1 MQQHADNVPNVSK
14 LGRLL
19 KISSRLDKRA
29 NWRVASLAYGWI
41 ARWGGRTSVTAVLE
55 KVTNEQPLLKAPY
68 DREETAAKATLAI
81 PGMETVVA
89 GGGGT
94 GRALSEGLLAIY
106 SLPCRTGK
114 S

>member
-1 MQQHADNVPNVSK
+1 MRIGV
-14 LGRLL
+14 LRL
-19 KISSRLDKRA
+19 SPTAGSP
-29 NWRVASLAYGWI
+29 VGVG
-41 ARWGGRTSVTAVLE
+41 WGGTSVTAVLE